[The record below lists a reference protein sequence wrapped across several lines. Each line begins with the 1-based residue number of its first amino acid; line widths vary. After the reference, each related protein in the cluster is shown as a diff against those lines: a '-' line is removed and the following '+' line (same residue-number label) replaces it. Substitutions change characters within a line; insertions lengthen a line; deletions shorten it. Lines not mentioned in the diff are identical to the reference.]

1 MAVTKTALPS
11 GKYFARHDWESR
23 PGIQDTPPQAPPAL
37 RVAYL
42 LQELADEFRGLR
54 AAAIDDGKP
63 DVLTATKCTLELGLT
78 WTVEGSAGVK
88 FWVLELGAGAKR
100 VSSQKVTIEMSLAA
114 PLPFLARHDS
124 RGRVDPAEAIDWD
137 HEDRSASRQAV
148 SQEDGGSLRLAMML
162 EKLADE
168 FRRAR
173 AGAAKEQAILTYD
186 KVTLELSG
194 GLTVSTDGKA
204 EFWVVDLAASGERE
218 QTQTITVEM
227 EPADTGDLVAGGIQF
242 ITPMR

>member
-1 MAVTKTALPS
+1 MLSFKDA
-11 GKYFARHDWESR
+11 
-23 PGIQDTPPQAPPAL
+23 PPQAPPAV

-54 AAAIDDGKP
+54 AAAIADGKP
-63 DVLTATKCTLELGLT
+63 DVLTATKCTLELALT

-88 FWVLELGAGAKR
+88 FWVLEIGSGAKR
-100 VSSQKVTIEMSLAA
+100 VSSQKVTVEMSLAA
-114 PLPFLARHDS
+114 PLPFVAGHNGANGVDS
-124 RGRVDPAEAIDWD
+124 ADAIDWNR
-137 HEDRSASRQAV
+137 EDRSASRQAV
-148 SQEDGGSLRLAMML
+148 SQDDGGSLRLAMML

-168 FRRAR
+168 FRRAK

-204 EFWVVDLAASGERE
+204 EFWVVDIAASGERE
-218 QTQTITVEM
+218 QHQTVTVEM
-227 EPADTGDLVAGGIQF
+227 EPADVGHLAAGGIQF